1 MVASDWVQCR
11 AHGHGYPIED
21 GILRLLDPSTLVGES
36 ALEHEVR
43 DRESERVDDDRA
55 VETILTISA
64 MSPLGGIMLELGC
77 GNGHFTKRL
86 AGCFDLVLAVDFS
99 EQSLRMIR
107 DASNVALV
115 HADIRSFKVMPGAF
129 DRVLSTLTSNLTSA
143 PERAAMYELAAD
155 AVGTRGSVVF
165 SADHH
170 NLIGSQPKSGRSAGN
185 GAYRYR
191 FFRQELEREAA
202 RFFSRVE
209 VQPME
214 VWFRGAGRL
223 RKIIGAHVADG
234 VLGRVPLVNW
244 WAQLLLGHAT
254 A

>member
-1 MVASDWVQCR
+1 MVANDWVQCR
-11 AHGHGYPIED
+11 AHGHGYPIDD
-21 GILRLLDPSTLVGES
+21 GILKLLDPSTLTGES
-36 ALEHEVR
+36 AREREIR

-55 VETILTISA
+55 VETIATISA
-64 MSPLGGIMLELGC
+64 MSPLGGTLLELGC

-115 HADIRSFKVMPGAF
+115 HADIRCLKVMPGAF
-129 DRVLSTLTSNLTSA
+129 DRVLSTLTSNLSNVA
-143 PERAAMYELAAD
+143 ERAAMYELAAD

-165 SADHH
+165 SAHHH
-170 NLIGSQPKSGRSAGN
+170 NLVGSVPKSGRYAGD

-209 VQPME
+209 VQPLE
-214 VWFRGAGRL
+214 VWCRGAGRL
-223 RKIIGAHVADG
+223 RKIIGAYVADG
-234 VLGRVPLVNW
+234 VLGHVPLVNW
-244 WAQLLLGHAT
+244 WAQLLLAHAS